1 MSPAEQAAVQQFENQ
16 RTHIAGAAEFVE
28 SQRLF
33 WEERTNKK
41 RRSPTTPMQSG
52 GGTPTGDHNAAPSG
66 AAGSDE
72 VLGPSLVQPVTVQDE
87 AAIAFTAADQG
98 VDINVAANV
107 QAWLTTPVQ
116 TNRDVIRLIRSYHKQ
131 VIRPEYYNIAIQL
144 ETALKHIDDRVFQT
158 KRELAWMS
166 ADNRSQQKHMAGLQ
180 LITTGWPAG
189 VRPEQRLYLIGW
201 MLQQIPAVTTFLQV
215 RGLLSDHFPPW

>member
-16 RTHIAGAAEFVE
+16 RTHIAGAAEFVA

-87 AAIAFTAADQG
+87 AAIAFY
-98 VDINVAANV
+98 
-107 QAWLTTPVQ
+107 
-116 TNRDVIRLIRSYHKQ
+116 SS
-131 VIRPEYYNIAIQL
+131 RPGSRHQRGGEC
-144 ETALKHIDDRVFQT
+144 
-158 KRELAWMS
+158 
-166 ADNRSQQKHMAGLQ
+166 AGLAHN
-180 LITTGWPAG
+180 AG
-189 VRPEQRLYLIGW
+189 
-201 MLQQIPAVTTFLQV
+201 
-215 RGLLSDHFPPW
+215 SDQS